1 MRKSKSSSPTTVVIG
16 MFYGLPKGRVWRSIG
31 GGPEGVYGYDQY
43 GKSVA
48 FSQAECEAML
58 KEGKIVPLDHV
69 RDFPSAEDPRLPY
82 VFDLHWD
89 AKTVQALR
97 REMAY
102 DAKQAA
108 AMLECL
114 REHVPKDQA
123 DLSGKTIPW
132 AKVAAFFR
140 AENDKAYEQYVR
152 VWGTPQ
158 KSVFKNPHHRADAY
172 DEDGLGY

>member
-1 MRKSKSSSPTTVVIG
+1 MPLYHANNET
-16 MFYGLPKGRVWRSIG
+16 
-31 GGPEGVYGYDQY
+31 
-43 GKSVA
+43 
-48 FSQAECEAML
+48 ML
-58 KEGKIVPLDHV
+58 QKGKIDSMDHV

-89 AKTVQALR
+89 AKTVQASR

-140 AENDKAYEQYVR
+140 AENDKAYEQ
-152 VWGTPQ
+152 
-158 KSVFKNPHHRADAY
+158 
-172 DEDGLGY
+172 

>member
-82 VFDLHWD
+82 VFDLYWD

-102 DAKQAA
+102 DAKQAEA
-108 AMLECL
+108 TLECL
-114 REHVPKDQA
+114 REYVPKDQA
-123 DLSGKTIPW
+123 DL
-132 AKVAAFFR
+132 
-140 AENDKAYEQYVR
+140 
-152 VWGTPQ
+152 
-158 KSVFKNPHHRADAY
+158 
-172 DEDGLGY
+172 